1 MRDVFLAFL
10 RLGSTSFGGPIAH
23 LGYFRREF
31 VERRG
36 WLDAPTFAS
45 IVAFCSVLP
54 GPTSSQVGLLIGM
67 QRAGGWGALA
77 AWLGFT
83 LPSAVVMAAFGLS
96 LRSLEAHAD
105 VTSTP
110 WFAGL
115 FAGLTAAAAA
125 VVAQALVALASSLCT
140 DRATRTIG
148 FGAAILALALGAS
161 TALQWLPVALGAIA
175 GLVLRSAPELG
186 TSAIPVRISSALARS
201 AAGLFGVVA
210 LGLIV
215 PISASHATLV
225 LLTTLGRAG
234 ALVFGG
240 GHVVLPL
247 LQGLVGSNLISSR
260 DFFAGYGV
268 VQAMPGPLF
277 TFSAF
282 LGAANNAPLTGWLGA
297 LVATITVFVPSF
309 ALVFALAPAWNAIRR
324 SPLAAGALRGANASV
339 VGILGAVLYHPIL
352 SSLGTAPARIG
363 IALAAYA
370 AITAWKLPPWVVV
383 VVSAAL
389 GALAGSYG

>member
-175 GLVLRSAPELG
+175 GLFLRSAPELG
-186 TSAIPVRISSALARS
+186 TSAIPVRISSALAWS

-215 PISASHATLV
+215 PISDSHATLV

-282 LGAANNAPLTGWLGA
+282 LGAANNAPLSGWLGA